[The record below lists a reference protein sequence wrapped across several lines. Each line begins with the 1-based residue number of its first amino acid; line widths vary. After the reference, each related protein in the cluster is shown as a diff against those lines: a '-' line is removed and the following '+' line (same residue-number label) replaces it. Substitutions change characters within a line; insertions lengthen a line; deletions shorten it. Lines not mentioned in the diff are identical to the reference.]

1 MKRILGNK
9 KLMIIIAAVA
19 VLFVAAAVLFFLKG
33 RNKEPEVEEILP
45 PEPIEAPIQYALGD
59 VKFLALPTG
68 EKMLVYDLEADSLL
82 TLAQE
87 AKAKA
92 EEAQKK
98 DESSAPSVTEED
110 ESATPPA
117 TEEDTGEAEEEEK
130 KSEEDVPATLI
141 AYRYE
146 GMTDAAG
153 LVQAYVELLTATD
166 LGFLYADETLM
177 ELEDSTQPKEQE
189 ESLTMVEDPT
199 TGELVPVAPPP
210 IPGVEPEKE
219 PVGGTYWL
227 VQRLP
232 KPEEGERQAIALRL
246 VWDETT
252 CEVTAELVPASM
264 TIRPK
269 PSSPIGSYGTTLT
282 FSSAVDTIK
291 GMHPSVLELE
301 GESMDGYRIYSRDG
315 LVLINGQSCM
325 RIDIYQR
332 DKSTGTNIAAGNYFI
347 SADGL
352 HLYNFNEQAQ
362 TVRELSMTTDGVQHT
377 GTY

>member
-68 EKMLVYDLEADSLL
+68 EKMLVYDLEAESLL

-87 AKAKA
+87 ARAQA
-92 EEAQKK
+92 EG
-98 DESSAPSVTEED
+98 DEKED
-110 ESATPPA
+110 EPATPPA
-117 TEEDTGEAEEEEK
+117 SEEDTNDAEEETAKE
-130 KSEEDVPATLI
+130 SEADTPATLI

-166 LGFLYADETLM
+166 LGFLFADETLM
-177 ELEDSTQPKEQE
+177 ELEEGTQPNERE

-210 IPGVEPEKE
+210 IPGVEPEPE

-232 KPEEGERQAIALRL
+232 KPEEGEQQAIALRL
-246 VWDETT
+246 AWDETI

-264 TIRPK
+264 TNRPK

-291 GMHPSVLELE
+291 TMHPSILELE

-352 HLYNFNEQAQ
+352 HLYIFNEQEQ
-362 TVRELSMTTDGVQHT
+362 TVRELSMTTAAVQ
-377 GTY
+377 